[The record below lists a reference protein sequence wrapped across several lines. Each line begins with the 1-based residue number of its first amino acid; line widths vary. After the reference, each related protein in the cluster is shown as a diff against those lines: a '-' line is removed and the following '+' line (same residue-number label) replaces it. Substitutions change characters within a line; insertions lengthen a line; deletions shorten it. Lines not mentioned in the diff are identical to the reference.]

1 MKVII
6 SVIGRFHA
14 FDLAKQLQNH
24 KALGKLIST
33 YPKYITKKWGIK
45 SNKIVGELILELINR
60 YRSKVPFISDE
71 KISLFIKKMHQSHV
85 SRYIKNNDIFIGWSG
100 SSLYS
105 IIEAKEKGL
114 ITILERGSSHYS
126 YQVKVLQEEF
136 TSHGLTQ
143 KINYS
148 FWQRDLL
155 EYELADYISIPS
167 SFVKRTFVEQ
177 GFDESKLIV
186 NPYGVNLQEF
196 KQVPKEDDVFR
207 IIFAGGGTLRKGYHY
222 LLQAFFELNLSNC
235 ELWHLGVVDIEMK
248 HFLKKYAS
256 NNWIIKGYK
265 KQSELYKYYSQ
276 GSVFIMPS
284 LEEGLSMVQIQ
295 AMACGLP
302 LICTTNSGGEDLI
315 SKNGEEGFVIP
326 IRNVEAIKNKILFMY
341 ENQVAAKEMG
351 GRAKKRVESN
361 FSWNNYGDRYIL
373 NLEKIKKRTSKS
385 FK

>member
-45 SNKIVGELILELINR
+45 SNKIVGELILELLNR
-60 YRSKVPFISDE
+60 YRSKVPFFSDE

-126 YQVKVLQEEF
+126 YQVKMLQEEF
-136 TSHGLTQ
+136 KSHGLTQ

-167 SFVKRTFVEQ
+167 SFVKRSFMEYGVPEH
-177 GFDESKLIV
+177 KLLV
-186 NPYGVNLQEF
+186 NPYGVNLSEF
-196 KQVPKEDDVFR
+196 RQVEKEDDTFRVVFCGQLS
-207 IIFAGGGTLRKGYHY
+207 IQKGSHY
-222 LLQAFFELNLSNC
+222 LLQAIYELNLEGL
-235 ELWHLGVVDIEMK
+235 ELWHIGGISDEMQPYI
-248 HFLKKYAS
+248 KKYKS
-256 NNWIIKGYK
+256 SKIIYKGVHP
-265 KQSELYKYYSQ
+265 QNELFKLYSQ
-276 GSVFIMPS
+276 GSVFCMPS
-284 LEEGLSMVQIQ
+284 LQEGMAMVQLQ

-302 LICTTNSGGEDLI
+302 LICSMNTGGDDLI
-315 SKNGEEGFVIP
+315 TKDGEEGFVIP
-326 IRNVEAIKNKILFMY
+326 IRSVGAIKEKISFLY
-341 ENQVAAKEMG
+341 ENIDICKNMGKKAKQ
-351 GRAKKRVESN
+351 RVVN
-361 FSWNNYGDRYIL
+361 GFTWDDYGDRYIE
-373 NLEKIKKRTSKS
+373 NLKKI
-385 FK
+385 F